1 MRGWAQAGHVLAD
14 QGATLAVG
22 GYTSGITMTFGHQ
35 GESEKRRV
43 GGGII
48 GKMGKGDGWEATSNQ
63 IREGTMEAAKTG
75 WGGGSR

>member
-48 GKMGKGDGWEATSNQ
+48 GRMGRGE
-63 IREGTMEAAKTG
+63 
-75 WGGGSR
+75 